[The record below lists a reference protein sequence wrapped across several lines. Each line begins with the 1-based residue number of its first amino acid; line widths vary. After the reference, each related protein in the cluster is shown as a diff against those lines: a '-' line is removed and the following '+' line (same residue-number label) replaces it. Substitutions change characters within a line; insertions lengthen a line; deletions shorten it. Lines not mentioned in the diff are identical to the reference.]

1 MRLGLGASPVMIR
14 RHHAV
19 LLAAGA
25 LALAFGLVAL
35 VEGDLR
41 EAARDAAT
49 LAIHLWASL
58 GPLASFVALYLE
70 ESGVPLPVSGD
81 ALVVYLG
88 HHFAGAPARLAA
100 AWLGL
105 VLTAVAGS
113 SNLYLVARYWGRPL
127 VEGRLGPLLHIPPA
141 RLAAAERH
149 FNRWG
154 VLAIVFGR
162 HILGFRV
169 VVTVAAGLFRVPYR
183 VFAPSVAISTAPWAA
198 AWLWLGV
205 TFGDQL
211 VKLLHVHH
219 WAYLILPLGP
229 LVVIAI
235 SLYTGWQERR
245 RPS

>member
-1 MRLGLGASPVMIR
+1 MGLGASPAPIR
-14 RHHAV
+14 RYPRA
-19 LLAAGA
+19 LLALGA
-25 LALAFGLVAL
+25 LALAFGVVAL
-35 VEGDLR
+35 LEGDLR
-41 EAARDAAT
+41 EGAHDTAT
-49 LAIHLWASL
+49 LGAGLWASL

-88 HHFAGAPARLAA
+88 HHFAGSPLRLVA

-127 VEGRLGPLLHIPPA
+127 VEGRLGPLLHVPSS
-141 RLAAAERH
+141 RLATAERR

-154 VLAIVFGR
+154 VPAIVFGR
-162 HILGFRV
+162 HILGFRM

-183 VFAPSVAISTAPWAA
+183 VFAPSVAVSTAPWAA

-205 TFGDQL
+205 KFGNQL
-211 VKLLHVHH
+211 VSLLHLHR
-219 WAYLILPLGP
+219 WAYLLLPLGP
-229 LVVIAI
+229 LVVIAT

-245 RPS
+245 RQA